1 MEPLEV
7 RAVSGSPGTR
17 AVDSAGVCPCTPPE
31 ERQKVWEEAWHS
43 QRPASLPRH
52 PETVGR
58 KATASA
64 FLGRDRVPAHPDYQA
79 HPGHRAEKRGCR
91 RREQPLSDLRRDSH
105 LSGEV
110 FTLKK
115 GRRLCENCI
124 NLN

>member
-7 RAVSGSPGTR
+7 SAVSGSPGTPT
-17 AVDSAGVCPCTPPE
+17 VDSARVCPCTPPE
-31 ERQKVWEEAWHS
+31 ERQKEWEEAWHS
-43 QRPASLPRH
+43 QQPASLPRQ
-52 PETVGR
+52 PEIVGR

-64 FLGRDRVPAHPDYQA
+64 FLGRDQVPAHPDHQA
-79 HPGHRAEKRGCR
+79 HPGHRAEKRGWG
-91 RREQPLSDLRRDSH
+91 RREQPLSDLRRNSH